1 MILPRRH
8 FIQLAGTAAAATF
21 LAPSISGAKPPQPS
35 ASAWKNLADKVKGG
49 VLKPGD
55 RGFAALTRPQNLRY
69 DDITPL
75 AVARPRDAAETLAAI
90 AWARESGIPMV
101 LRSGGHSYA
110 GCSVVAGLI
119 VHTGLMRG
127 VRHLGNGI
135 VEIAGG
141 ALNAD
146 VYQALAG
153 ARTDVGGDGLAAPHG
168 RCLGVGASAFLLG
181 GGIGFAMRDHGLA
194 CDLVQEIEI
203 ALPDGQ
209 VVRASENENTDLFW
223 ALRGGGG
230 GNLGV
235 ALRFTLRAV
244 KAEPMTSFKLVW
256 DRKVEDVFIQLARSL
271 EGAPDR
277 MGARLSVEAT
287 RKGSQHPNAIRLLG
301 QLRGSEDEMRTILAP
316 VFAVS
321 APDTST
327 VQTTPY
333 WEAQK
338 FLSEPGP
345 PNRYQETSRYCTP
358 MTDRIAEEVFRHCR
372 AWPGTRAE
380 ARIQDVPCGRTSPG
394 HPRHRH
400 RLCPSRGRMAHRHRA
415 ELDGARQPRH
425 AERQPRLAT
434 GFPRS
439 LRRPDAS
446 RRKLP
451 ELPRS
456 RARRPSRRLLRS

>member
-8 FIQLAGTAAAATF
+8 FLHLAGTAAAAAF
-21 LAPSISGAKPPQPS
+21 LAPSISKAKPPHPS

-49 VLKPGD
+49 VVRPGD
-55 RGFAALTRPQNLRY
+55 RGFGALTRPQNLRY

-75 AVARPRDAAETLAAI
+75 GVARPRDAAETLAAI

-135 VEIAGG
+135 VEISGG

-153 ARTDVGGDGLAAPHG
+153 AKTDVGGDGLAAPHG

-194 CDLVQEIEI
+194 CDLVQEIEV

-244 KAEPMTSFKLVW
+244 KAEPMTSFKVVW
-256 DRKVEDVFIQLARSL
+256 ERKVEDVFFQLARSL
-271 EGAPDR
+271 ESASGR

-287 RKGSQHPNAIRLLG
+287 RKGTASTRIRSACS
-301 QLRGSEDEMRTILAP
+301 GSCAARRTRCAP
-316 VFAVS
+316 S
-321 APDTST
+321 S
-327 VQTTPY
+327 
-333 WEAQK
+333 
-338 FLSEPGP
+338 P
-345 PNRYQETSRYCTP
+345 PS
-358 MTDRIAEEVFRHCR
+358 
-372 AWPGTRAE
+372 
-380 ARIQDVPCGRTSPG
+380 S
-394 HPRHRH
+394 
-400 RLCPSRGRMAHRHRA
+400 PSRPQM
-415 ELDGARQPRH
+415 
-425 AERQPRLAT
+425 
-434 GFPRS
+434 
-439 LRRPDAS
+439 RRPCRPHPIGRLRNSSA
-446 RRKLP
+446 
-451 ELPRS
+451 S
-456 RARRPSRRLLRS
+456 RARRTATRRPRAIARP